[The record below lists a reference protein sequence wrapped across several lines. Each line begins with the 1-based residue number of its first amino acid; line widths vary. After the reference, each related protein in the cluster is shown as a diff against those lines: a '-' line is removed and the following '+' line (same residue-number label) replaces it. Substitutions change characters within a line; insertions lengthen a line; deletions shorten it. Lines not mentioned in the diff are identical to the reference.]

1 MPPRRF
7 NGPQLMRARRA
18 VDVSRRE
25 LAAAVGAKSQAIVGD
40 WEAERTF
47 PAGEKLP
54 AIARGVRA
62 DIDVLFPR
70 EGACDLADLRCDA
83 GYAQFAAA
91 EAVQISKY
99 SLSRA
104 ERGARRL
111 NEEWIA
117 PLAAL
122 YGVDEDAL
130 LAAQRRSFGE
140 EVPASTP
147 AALPPLTETL
157 RALVGH
163 RFPDGAP
170 SPDTIAAGVNSEAG
184 AQVVRGDQIE
194 ALLRGIPVERV
205 FGDAR
210 VARAVAITGMAG
222 YFGVS
227 VLHLDDDPESRVLD
241 DLRYLASRYDVD
253 LAARSGEGGVT
264 PEMIGLLSGLLSP
277 GRADLSET

>member
-91 EAVQISKY
+91 EALQISKY

-117 PLAAL
+117 PSRRCTEWMRTSCLRPSAGPSARRC
-122 YGVDEDAL
+122 
-130 LAAQRRSFGE
+130 QPPRRQRCRRS
-140 EVPASTP
+140 PRHCAPWSATASRTVHRRP
-147 AALPPLTETL
+147 RRSRPESTAKLAPKSFEGTRSKPCSAAYPPSASSGGSGSPSRSYHRHGRLL
-157 RALVGH
+157 RRV
-163 RFPDGAP
+163 RAP
-170 SPDTIAAGVNSEAG
+170 S
-184 AQVVRGDQIE
+184 R
-194 ALLRGIPVERV
+194 
-205 FGDAR
+205 
-210 VARAVAITGMAG
+210 
-222 YFGVS
+222 
-227 VLHLDDDPESRVLD
+227 
-241 DLRYLASRYDVD
+241 
-253 LAARSGEGGVT
+253 
-264 PEMIGLLSGLLSP
+264 
-277 GRADLSET
+277 